1 MAKKKETTKN
11 EASPAPAT
19 DVEKH
24 DLKGPV
30 KQLKETCYKPT
41 SEGELLQKKIFGN
54 HYIDKTN
61 FILWFDEKGH
71 KTEELFFDSE
81 GHCEKFIFDEH
92 GNNTAHWS
100 VYNVPG
106 SSDQTNPVYKT
117 YNDKGQLIEEYHEYG
132 FAHNWRKIFY
142 EYDERGNQILYRT
155 EGSHLDSFYETA
167 SVYNE
172 NNILKEIKIVDQD
185 ELRNWSR
192 YDLDA
197 KGNIIR
203 VHRLDKDGKITASL
217 EHKPIMD
224 ANGYPK
230 KYELP
235 KKKKDKNISY
245 LFEHDKHGNWIK
257 KTEMFNKLV
266 NFITVREIIYYG
278 EDFNVAPLDFERPVY
293 VDESV
298 KTKIKSTD
306 LTVNQA
312 QWLAEAGH
320 VNEPFSIIRYYTIKN
335 NEVPSQDSYVNM
347 DIEANFL
354 MRELIAGLDARVLYS
369 TKQEN
374 RDHFHNLI
382 RYTLGFPN
390 EAYLLH
396 AVQISPHNSHEY
408 NVPEFMKE
416 DNDEPYYVY
425 LSQFTLYLPSNASG
439 RRDSE
444 FEEKLRDYIDKCTL
458 KKIEEEEKPVIYM
471 IEVNN
476 NGFHLQEHS
485 VDDNFEIK
493 NLDIHYGFGFEKF
506 HNDLMNR
513 FKHDTKGLVL
523 FHGEPGTGKTYY
535 IRHLLRKMPANNKIV
550 IYMPPNL
557 VDHLVEPSFMTFLSG
572 EIAEHSSDGNFCVL
586 LIEDAEPLLA
596 QRDSGSRIQGI
607 TNLLNMT
614 DGLLNDMLNLQ
625 IVCTFNVHLK
635 KLDKALL
642 RPGRLIARKEFK
654 AMNALDANRLA
665 NQLGIKHHFTSKAT
679 LSEVYSMLKD
689 KNTLIHDVP
698 EEEE

>member
-1 MAKKKETTKN
+1 
-11 EASPAPAT
+11 
-19 DVEKH
+19 
-24 DLKGPV
+24 
-30 KQLKETCYKPT
+30 
-41 SEGELLQKKIFGN
+41 
-54 HYIDKTN
+54 
-61 FILWFDEKGH
+61 
-71 KTEELFFDSE
+71 
-81 GHCEKFIFDEH
+81 
-92 GNNTAHWS
+92 
-100 VYNVPG
+100 
-106 SSDQTNPVYKT
+106 
-117 YNDKGQLIEEYHEYG
+117 
-132 FAHNWRKIFY
+132 
-142 EYDERGNQILYRT
+142 
-155 EGSHLDSFYETA
+155 
-167 SVYNE
+167 
-172 NNILKEIKIVDQD
+172 
-185 ELRNWSR
+185 
-192 YDLDA
+192 
-197 KGNIIR
+197 
-203 VHRLDKDGKITASL
+203 
-217 EHKPIMD
+217 MD

-257 KTEMFNKLV
+257 KTEMFDKLV

-390 EAYLLH
+390 DAYLLH

-425 LSQFTLYLPSNASG
+425 LSQFTLYLPSDASG
-439 RRDSE
+439 RRDRD
-444 FEEKLRDYIDKCTL
+444 FEEKLNEYIYKCTL

-572 EIAEHSSDGNFCVL
+572 EIAEHSADGNFCVL